1 MSEPDSSEL
10 SDTSGDSRAARI
22 SLIVA
27 MARNRVIG
35 RGNTIPWRLPS
46 ELALFKSLTMGHH
59 IVMGRK
65 TYESIGRLLPGRTT
79 VIVTRDRQYQIAS
92 AKIAHSLAD
101 AIAQCAGDDEIFV
114 IGGAELFKFALPIAD
129 RIYLTVIDADI
140 PGDTLMPGFNLADWK
155 QTSTQR
161 YAADEKNL
169 YDYTF
174 SVFERARV
182 YSESRD

>member
-1 MSEPDSSEL
+1 MKSEGKNPRL
-10 SDTSGDSRAARI
+10 

-35 RGNTIPWRLPS
+35 RDNAIPWRLPA
-46 ELALFKSLTMGHH
+46 ELKLFKSLTMGHH

-79 VIVTRDRQYQIAS
+79 VIVTRNGEYAV
-92 AKIAHSLAD
+92 AGALIAHTLED
-101 AIAQCAGDDEIFV
+101 AMACCGNDDEIFV
-114 IGGAELFKFALPIAD
+114 IGGAELFKDALPIAD

-140 PGDTLMPGFNLADWK
+140 PGDTVMPGFNLVDWK
-155 QTSTQR
+155 QASTQR
-161 YAADEKNL
+161 YAADEKNR

-174 SVFERARV
+174 SVFDRLHV
-182 YSESRD
+182 